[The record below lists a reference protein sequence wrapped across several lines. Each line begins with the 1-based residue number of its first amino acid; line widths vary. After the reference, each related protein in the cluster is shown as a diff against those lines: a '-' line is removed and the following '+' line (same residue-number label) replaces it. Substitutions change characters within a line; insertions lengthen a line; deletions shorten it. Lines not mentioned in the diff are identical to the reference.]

1 MFISCID
8 ILVHSFNETPL
19 FLVGGISLRANCH
32 VKCKFAALKVA
43 VNNFL
48 EFRVYFLT
56 NVAITYHS
64 RIDITITK
72 WLLKLLSLFY
82 HTQEALSLLLVA
94 IG

>member
-1 MFISCID
+1 MFISCIH
-8 ILVHSFNETPL
+8 ILVHSFNETPM
-19 FLVGGISLRANCH
+19 FFVGGISLRANCH

-64 RIDITITK
+64 RINHYKVATK
-72 WLLKLLSLFY
+72 FIKFVLP
-82 HTQEALSLLLVA
+82 HTRST
-94 IG
+94 